1 MIHVT
6 LLVLAVLGAAPE
18 QLHQATAALE
28 DLQYQAAFNKLPP
41 QASISAWSREELAEW
56 FSTRA
61 LALLGLKRDAEA
73 IESFR
78 SLFSFAP
85 DWVLPDQ
92 YGPRV
97 RTVVS
102 SVRAETVK
110 SGVVSLRFESG
121 LLRTT
126 KDAANFARQVVV
138 SFREPKGAVKVVK
151 LPFVD
156 SQPAPWPREKSV
168 EVWGQVLGL
177 EGSTL
182 YEWGSEPAPLRIQAL
197 QVMTYEVKTPAQ
209 PPSSPGLGALGV
221 VGIAVGAAG
230 LVAGGLGTGFALG
243 SQDAQRA
250 LAGASRDSDGRI
262 TSLTQRDA
270 FALDARVAG
279 DAGGATALFISSG
292 VLVAAGVGLV
302 VFDRMRVTPAAGGA
316 LLTVPLDSNFA
327 FAGVSR

>member
-6 LLVLAVLGAAPE
+6 LLVLGVLGAAPE

-28 DLQYQAAFNKLPP
+28 DLQYQAAFDKLPP
-41 QASISAWSREELAEW
+41 QASISAWSRLELAEY

-61 LALLGLKRDAEA
+61 LALLGLKRDPEA

-85 DWVLPDQ
+85 EWVLPDQ

-102 SVRAETVK
+102 SARADTVK
-110 SGVVSLRFESG
+110 RGVVSLRFESG

-126 KDAANFARQVVV
+126 QDAANFARQLVV

-156 SQPAPWPREKSV
+156 SQPAPWPRDKSV

-182 YEWGSEPAPLRIQAL
+182 YEWGSEPAPLRIEAL
-197 QVMTYEVKTPAQ
+197 QVMTFEVKTTAP
-209 PPSSPGLGALGV
+209 PGLGTGGV
-221 VGIAVGAAG
+221 VGIALGAAG
-230 LVAGGLGTGFALG
+230 LIAGGLGTGFALG
-243 SQDAQRA
+243 SQAAQRA
-250 LAGASRDSDGRI
+250 LAGATRDSDGRI

-279 DAGGATALFISSG
+279 DAGVATALFISSS

-302 VFDRMRVTPAAGGA
+302 VFDRIKVTPAAGGA